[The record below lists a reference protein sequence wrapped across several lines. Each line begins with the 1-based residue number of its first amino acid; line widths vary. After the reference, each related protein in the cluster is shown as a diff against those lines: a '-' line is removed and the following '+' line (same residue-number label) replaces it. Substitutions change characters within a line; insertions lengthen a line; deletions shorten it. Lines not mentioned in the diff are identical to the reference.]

1 MQDSNIPLT
10 VPEVLREA
18 GFVPRKKGTKRPAPV
33 PESWFADVGLPVPD
47 DPGQCNACQL
57 TGREGFAWSPELDA
71 RVATHGAELRGHGA
85 LVLVDCDA
93 ERLVDGS
100 PGIDGMRR
108 LADLVTEGGGILDL
122 SGAVRVRTP
131 GNGDHGPGVHLWW
144 RADPGYPV
152 QYGTLNR
159 CKLVEFLHRGTAPG
173 SPGYPVQYV
182 PRKLAVIRDAWPS
195 WPGRHGSSRH
205 RLAAAA
211 AARSTTAWPVSLTA
225 CSRLTTASGTG
236 FSTGRPPGWGRWS
249 RAAGWTRAR
258 PGGSCQ
264 MPPQR
269 SACGQQR
276 HATRS
281 RPACRREA
289 HGDRRA
295 R

>member
-182 PRKLAVIRDAWPS
+182 PRKLAVIPRRVAKLAGP
-195 WPGRHGSSRH
+195 PREQQAPAGSSGGGSVYN
-205 RLAAAA
+205 RLAGIIDRLLQADHGERNRLLYWSAARLGEMVASGRLDAGKARRVLSDAAA
-211 AARSTTAWPVSLTA
+211 EIGLRPAEARDTI
-225 CSRLTTASGTG
+225 ASGL
-236 FSTGRPPGWGRWS
+236 S
-249 RAAGWTRAR
+249 AGGAR
-258 PGGSCQ
+258 
-264 MPPQR
+264 
-269 SACGQQR
+269 
-276 HATRS
+276 
-281 RPACRREA
+281 
-289 HGDRRA
+289 
-295 R
+295 